1 MVFFRKHWWDIGG
14 ILAIAVLIFVYVN
27 LNTFSSYQLLMYLSL
42 VSLFFHQSEEYRI
55 VGTFPGMINT
65 IMYKSKF
72 PDRYPLNANTAFI
85 INVFI
90 GWVVYFMA
98 AIFAER
104 AFWLGIATI
113 IISLGNVIAH
123 TFVFNIKG
131 KTFYNAG
138 MATCWLFFVPV
149 IYFFW
154 KIGFKNNLISINN
167 FLIGVPLGIVLNV
180 VGILKMIDWL
190 ANENTPYVF
199 DRRHLLYRDRNPKP

>member
-104 AFWLGIATI
+104 GI
-113 IISLGNVIAH
+113 LVRN
-123 TFVFNIKG
+123 
-131 KTFYNAG
+131 
-138 MATCWLFFVPV
+138 C
-149 IYFFW
+149 
-154 KIGFKNNLISINN
+154 NNNN
-167 FLIGVPLGIVLNV
+167 FIGKCNCS
-180 VGILKMIDWL
+180 
-190 ANENTPYVF
+190 YF
-199 DRRHLLYRDRNPKP
+199 CFQY